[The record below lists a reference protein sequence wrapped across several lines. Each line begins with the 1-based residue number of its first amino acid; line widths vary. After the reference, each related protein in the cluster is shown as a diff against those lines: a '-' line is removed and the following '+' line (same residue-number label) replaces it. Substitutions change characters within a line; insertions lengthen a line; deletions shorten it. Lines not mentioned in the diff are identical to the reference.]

1 VIRFTS
7 LQLPRCNFT
16 CTKKNT
22 LWVLCICFLSS
33 WLRII
38 HNSFHNAPLHLTF
51 NLEIQPASRVIDRA
65 CRLILSDL
73 ATPEN
78 KKYPQVGEVGG
89 SHNVEDNSTT
99 HNTHKGVGYHQLS
112 TNNVIVRPKNLTFI
126 LPHHVLHPFS
136 FFFVLGPLTS

>member
-1 VIRFTS
+1 
-7 LQLPRCNFT
+7 
-16 CTKKNT
+16 
-22 LWVLCICFLSS
+22 
-33 WLRII
+33 
-38 HNSFHNAPLHLTF
+38 LTF
-51 NLEIQPASRVIDRA
+51 NVEIQPASCVIDTA

-99 HNTHKGVGYHQLS
+99 HKGVGYHQLS

-126 LPHHVLHPFS
+126 LPHHVLDPFS
-136 FFFVLGPLTS
+136 FFVLGPTHILMLLTTFFELVCNFTMDVRMEMGVGTSSTKGKYQSWVGTTFGG